1 MKNFFSKDNFQI
13 LADRKLLVAIAA
25 VIFVPILYAGMFLW
39 AFWDPYEHLVDIPV
53 AVVNEDEA
61 YNFEGERL
69 AIGDELIENL
79 KDNREFDF
87 QFVDKSKGYQGLHD
101 QDYYILIEIPEDF
114 SKNAA
119 TVLDDTPQQLD
130 LIYKPN
136 ESFNFLAAQMGETAM
151 LQIEQAL
158 EEEITATYAETIF
171 DKIDEVADGLA
182 DASEATDELND
193 GANELKD
200 GSKTLEDNLI
210 TFSGKTVELK
220 DGVNTAYDGSAD
232 LADGANVLSSGIN
245 ELYDNSNKLKSASED
260 LQNGT
265 NQLSSGITE
274 ANDGLGKMQ
283 DNIPQLISG
292 TNQVKGGLDQ
302 LYNELPKE
310 MSKEIGNGL
319 NTAANGAFDLID
331 NKIDDVQ
338 IEIEKELADLGLNN
352 IENLS
357 EIISDKV
364 INEVDKLPDVVAK
377 DIITVIKEQIGNKE
391 ATDALNN
398 NIMAILDEEDV
409 STETKTSIQ
418 KEINNQTI
426 DIDFDNLET
435 VIANSIHGIMDQT
448 NYQEK
453 IHTVVDTNVG
463 PIEKELKNKQLAVN
477 KKIDEDLKTYK
488 NVANEKINEATKDL
502 NNEIKSALN
511 EPIGEL
517 QSGLTAINEGQETLQ
532 DGVNQLANG
541 TNELQA
547 GSNQLASGQND
558 YVANMTKFTSSFAT
572 ANDGTQDLVN
582 GTNSLYNGMFELKDG
597 SLQLNDASHKLA
609 DGSSEIYKGMN
620 TLTEGTDEFNK
631 EMHDAADEAGDINAT
646 SKTNDMIANPVNVEN
661 EKINEVPNYGT
672 GFAPYFLSLGLF
684 VGVLLLSIVYP
695 LTEPSNVPSS
705 GFNWFL
711 RKFLGLFSIG
721 VLQAIIA
728 GTILILGLGLEV
740 QSVPLF
746 FLFAILTSL
755 VFITLIQF
763 LVTCFGD
770 PGRFV
775 AILILILQ
783 LTTSAGTFPLE
794 LIPKFLQPFNLLLPM
809 TYSVAGFKAVIS
821 SGDFGV
827 MWSNAGILLT
837 FSIVSMLLTL
847 SYFMIMHKRKFG
859 SQIEAEETTK

>member
-158 EEEITATYAETIF
+158 EEEITSTYAETIF
-171 DKIDEVADGLA
+171 DKVADGLA

-210 TFSGKTVELK
+210 TFSGKTVELE

-232 LADGANVLSSGIN
+232 LADGANALSSGIN

-274 ANDGLGKMQ
+274 ANNGLGKMQ
-283 DNIPQLISG
+283 DNIPQLING

-319 NTAANGAFDLID
+319 SSAANGAFDLID

-338 IEIEKELADLGLNN
+338 IEIEKELADLGLSN

-377 DIITVIKEQIGNKE
+377 DIITVIKEQIGNKK

-453 IHTVVDTNVG
+453 
-463 PIEKELKNKQLAVN
+463 
-477 KKIDEDLKTYK
+477 
-488 NVANEKINEATKDL
+488 
-502 NNEIKSALN
+502 
-511 EPIGEL
+511 
-517 QSGLTAINEGQETLQ
+517 
-532 DGVNQLANG
+532 
-541 TNELQA
+541 
-547 GSNQLASGQND
+547 
-558 YVANMTKFTSSFAT
+558 
-572 ANDGTQDLVN
+572 
-582 GTNSLYNGMFELKDG
+582 
-597 SLQLNDASHKLA
+597 
-609 DGSSEIYKGMN
+609 
-620 TLTEGTDEFNK
+620 
-631 EMHDAADEAGDINAT
+631 
-646 SKTNDMIANPVNVEN
+646 
-661 EKINEVPNYGT
+661 
-672 GFAPYFLSLGLF
+672 
-684 VGVLLLSIVYP
+684 
-695 LTEPSNVPSS
+695 
-705 GFNWFL
+705 
-711 RKFLGLFSIG
+711 
-721 VLQAIIA
+721 
-728 GTILILGLGLEV
+728 
-740 QSVPLF
+740 
-746 FLFAILTSL
+746 
-755 VFITLIQF
+755 
-763 LVTCFGD
+763 
-770 PGRFV
+770 
-775 AILILILQ
+775 
-783 LTTSAGTFPLE
+783 
-794 LIPKFLQPFNLLLPM
+794 
-809 TYSVAGFKAVIS
+809 
-821 SGDFGV
+821 
-827 MWSNAGILLT
+827 
-837 FSIVSMLLTL
+837 
-847 SYFMIMHKRKFG
+847 
-859 SQIEAEETTK
+859 